1 MAFGDEQKVVREV
14 LASWADTVVDWSDFN
29 AGRFEPPAPDPA
41 AGEQASWIRP
51 AVRVGDAR
59 RAELGPVAIRRTTGV
74 VIVQVFVPIGAGD
87 AIAALF
93 LFHRLATGSPAA
105 ALGHAASSI
114 YGLLRRTAEAGSREI
129 LTVAAQSEFVAP
141 SEVFAP
147 SPC

>member
-41 AGEQASWIRP
+41 AGERASWIRP

-87 AIAALF
+87 AIAASL
-93 LFHRLATGSPAA
+93 
-105 ALGHAASSI
+105 AAS
-114 YGLLRRTAEAGSREI
+114 
-129 LTVAAQSEFVAP
+129 VAA
-141 SEVFAP
+141 VFRDLEQDGMQFLEPQPRPVGPEPDGAWYQVNVEIP
-147 SPC
+147 FRRDERI

>member
-74 VIVQVFVPIGAGD
+74 VIVQIFVPIGAGD
-87 AIAALF
+87 AIAASL
-93 LFHRLATGSPAA
+93 
-105 ALGHAASSI
+105 AAS
-114 YGLLRRTAEAGSREI
+114 
-129 LTVAAQSEFVAP
+129 VAA
-141 SEVFAP
+141 VFRDLEQDGMQFLEPQPRPVGPEPDGAWYQVNVEIP
-147 SPC
+147 FRRDERI